1 MTQVFT
7 IYKTA
12 TGQIVKTGYV
22 SEGDIALQA
31 GEGETAIAKS
41 SRPGLDW
48 VVDGL
53 VVPLPNKPAGDY
65 VFDYTAKEWVPNLE
79 KASYDAIAKRN
90 KLLYESDWTQIPNAP
105 LTPEQV
111 EQWAVYRQALRDVP
125 QQEGFPMNIV
135 WPVAP

>member
-7 IYKTA
+7 VYKTA
-12 TGQIVKTGYV
+12 TGQIIKTGYV

-31 GEGETAIAKS
+31 GEGETAIAKPS
-41 SRPGLDW
+41 QPGQDW

-65 VFDYTAKEWVPNLE
+65 VFDYTAKEWVPDLE
-79 KASYDAIAKRN
+79 RASYDAITKRN